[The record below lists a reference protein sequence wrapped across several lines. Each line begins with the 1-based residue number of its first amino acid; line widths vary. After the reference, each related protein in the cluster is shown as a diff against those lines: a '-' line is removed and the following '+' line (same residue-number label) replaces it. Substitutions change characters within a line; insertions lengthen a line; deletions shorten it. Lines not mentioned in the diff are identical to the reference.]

1 MWSIGSRK
9 MFQASGFRLQVKS
22 FTKRVACSM
31 QHAARRSFT
40 FVELMIT
47 SVILLIGL
55 VAIIQGFITATAAF
69 NTTNNHLRLL
79 VFMENKMQ
87 EIESAA
93 EKDPDLKKID
103 SAGEINYDSR
113 KFAWNVEIK
122 DVDGDYDPKLDEK
135 LKEAK
140 IAINWREQ
148 NYPKNLSLATYLTV
162 KKE

>member
-1 MWSIGSRK
+1 MWLIGNSTER
-9 MFQASGFRLQVKS
+9 G
-22 FTKRVACSM
+22 
-31 QHAARRSFT
+31 FT

-55 VAIIQGFITATAAF
+55 VAIIQGFITATGAF
-69 NTTNNHLRLL
+69 NAANNRLYL
-79 VFMENKMQ
+79 LTFMENKMQ

-93 EKDPDLKKID
+93 EKGPDLKKID
-103 SAGEINYDSR
+103 SAGENNYDSR

-140 IAINWREQ
+140 IEINWREQ

>member
-1 MWSIGSRK
+1 MWLIGNSY
-9 MFQASGFRLQVKS
+9 S
-22 FTKRVACSM
+22 TEYRVQSTE
-31 QHAARRSFT
+31 HGFT

-55 VAIIQGFITATAAF
+55 VAIIRGFITAIGAF
-69 NTTNNHLRLL
+69 NTANNRLYL
-79 VFMENKMQ
+79 LAFMENKMQ

-93 EKDPDLKKID
+93 EKESDLKKID

-113 KFAWNVEIK
+113 KFAWNVEVK
-122 DVDGDYDPKLDEK
+122 DVDADYDPKLDEK

-140 IAINWREQ
+140 IEISWREQ

>member
-1 MWSIGSRK
+1 MWLIGNSTER
-9 MFQASGFRLQVKS
+9 G
-22 FTKRVACSM
+22 
-31 QHAARRSFT
+31 FT

-55 VAIIQGFITATAAF
+55 VAIIRGFITATGAF
-69 NTTNNHLRLL
+69 NTANNRLYL
-79 VFMENKMQ
+79 LTFMENKMQ

-93 EKDPDLKKID
+93 GKESDLTKID
-103 SAGEINYDSR
+103 STGELVYDSR

-122 DVDGDYDPKLDEK
+122 DLDGDYDPKLDEK

-140 IAINWREQ
+140 IEINWREQ

>member
-1 MWSIGSRK
+1 
-9 MFQASGFRLQVKS
+9 MFQASGFGFQAKS
-22 FTKRVACSM
+22 YTKHVACSM
-31 QHAARRSFT
+31 QHVAGRSFT

-79 VFMENKMQ
+79 TFMENKMQ

-93 EKDPDLKKID
+93 EKDSDLKKID
-103 SAGEINYDSR
+103 SAGQINYDSR

-122 DVDGDYDPKLDEK
+122 DVDADYDPKLDEK

-140 IAINWREQ
+140 IEISWREQ